1 MCSSSYPGFLLQVAL
16 WRRTRPMAST
26 KAAAREA
33 PAGGERSALT
43 FFVILLNI
51 IILFREVCQ
60 KIELL
65 DFRLSEKGRGD
76 VVSWDF
82 HPGS

>member
-1 MCSSSYPGFLLQVAL
+1 MLLFLPGV
-16 WRRTRPMAST
+16 P
-26 KAAAREA
+26 
-33 PAGGERSALT
+33 PAGGPVQEDQAHGQHQGRGQGGAWRRERSALT
-43 FFVILLNI
+43 IFVILLKI
-51 IILFREVCQ
+51 IILFREVRQ
-60 KIELL
+60 KIEPL